1 MLFAKIHF
9 SAKKTYSSITFFVVK
24 LFFRS
29 PSLRTTSSMLSRV
42 ARLINIGCRSAIF
55 GILKTAPGIHPTM
68 PCVVWKT
75 LAMLA
80 YRKL

>member
-9 SAKKTYSSITFFVVK
+9 SAKKTYSSITFFVVR

-29 PSLRTTSSMLSRV
+29 SSLRTTSSMLSRV
-42 ARLINIGCRSAIF
+42 ARLINRGCRSVIY
-55 GILKTAPGIHPTM
+55 GILKTDPGIHPTM
-68 PCVVWKT
+68 RCVVWNT